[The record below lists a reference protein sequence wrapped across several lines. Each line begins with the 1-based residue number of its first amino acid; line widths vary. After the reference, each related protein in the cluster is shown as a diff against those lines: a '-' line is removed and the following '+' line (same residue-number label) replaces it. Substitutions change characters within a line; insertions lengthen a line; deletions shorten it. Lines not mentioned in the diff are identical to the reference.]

1 MQQDS
6 INKKLLRHSP
16 ARAISISFRFV
27 DTIFI
32 ENSDKAISITKCGSG
47 VMWCNSILTDPFD
60 IRQNN
65 YLYKKEFLK
74 SIKLCESPLC
84 VIKSMDNCVI
94 IADNNGR
101 IRCFDQELK
110 ILFWFPSCDFDAIVS
125 ISFDINSVEELI
137 ENQRGF
143 RIRDFLLRKSF
154 LKFFYSFCNLIEKVF
169 CCRNEKRNF
178 CS

>member
-1 MQQDS
+1 MINNSWYLQQDS

-32 ENSDKAISITKCGSG
+32 ENSDRAISITKCGSG
-47 VMWCNSILTDPFD
+47 VMWSNSILTDASD
-60 IRQNN
+60 IRM
-65 YLYKKEFLK
+65 KKEFLK
-74 SIKLCESPLC
+74 SIKLCESPLS
-84 VIKSMDNCVI
+84 VIKSMDNCII

-125 ISFDINSVEELI
+125 IPFDIISSAEELI

-143 RIRDFLLRKSF
+143 RIRDFLLRKNF
-154 LKFFYSFCNLIEKVF
+154 LKSFCNLIETAF
-169 CCRNEKRNF
+169 CCRNKERNF